1 MLILEHLR
9 KLKQLRN
16 NDDKRRVRVRYIY
29 SSFLLVSDTISFMKG
44 VIKMVLYVLG
54 IIGVGFTVLGGIL
67 TGIVSLVKAI
77 KNKEP

>member
-1 MLILEHLR
+1 
-9 KLKQLRN
+9 
-16 NDDKRRVRVRYIY
+16 
-29 SSFLLVSDTISFMKG
+29 MKG

-54 IIGVGFTVLGGIL
+54 ILGVGFTVLGGIL